1 MCRVLACR
9 FPRLADAMKEFSDD
23 PRVDF
28 VLDLKDP
35 SVNPYELRKTI
46 GGLSTNRFVL
56 FGTQACMNSLPNVE
70 KENKGKNL
78 YTRGRTAWCTEKN
91 IKREYLFYMN
101 SEYEFAMN
109 WIVEILVLP
118 ALFLNQD
125 LIDDAHVVNCK
136 VLAYGI
142 DERRPF

>member
-1 MCRVLACR
+1 
-9 FPRLADAMKEFSDD
+9 MKEFSDD
-23 PRVDF
+23 PRVEF

-78 YTRGRTAWCTEKN
+78 YTLGVRHGAQRKISSVN
-91 IKREYLFYMN
+91 ICFT
-101 SEYEFAMN
+101 
-109 WIVEILVLP
+109 
-118 ALFLNQD
+118 
-125 LIDDAHVVNCK
+125 
-136 VLAYGI
+136 
-142 DERRPF
+142 